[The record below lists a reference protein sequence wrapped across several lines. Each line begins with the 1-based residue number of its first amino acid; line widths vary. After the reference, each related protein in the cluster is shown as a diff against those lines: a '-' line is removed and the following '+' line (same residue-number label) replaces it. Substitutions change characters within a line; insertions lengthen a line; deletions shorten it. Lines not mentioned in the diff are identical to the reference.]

1 MKNITKFSTIAI
13 SCLLIAL
20 ILASCKIEEPDQITI
35 VKPLSVADKE
45 FLNEY
50 DALKTYVNRSVNQ
63 NFRLGAGISM
73 TDITD
78 KGVMNRLLS
87 SNFDQITPV
96 SGMFHGSVM
105 AADGSFDFSSGIPAF
120 LTTSGEARLTV
131 FGPALVW
138 HAEQRAAYLNSLLAD
153 DRTEEMVWVPGE
165 GGSTHGEKIINGDF
179 ADDNW
184 SDSFLVQN
192 GGTTGAVSADGQG
205 PNGTGRALM
214 VVNPAVQ
221 ANGWGSQMIIKWDTP
236 MLTGEEWTF
245 RMDYKSD
252 EACEYGNQ
260 AQAGPGNYMHNGLV
274 PEISSTTSWQTLEN
288 TFTVE
293 ARSNNCTAIA
303 FDLGFT
309 ATTYYFAN
317 LSLYKH
323 PVTEKI
329 EMLENG
335 DFEESD
341 DWSASFLVQ
350 NGGTTGAV
358 TADGQGSGGQGRALM
373 VVNPA
378 VQANGWG
385 SQMIIKWDT
394 PMLTGE
400 EWIFRMDYKSDE
412 ACEYG
417 NQAQAGPGNYM
428 HNGLV
433 PEISSTTSWQ
443 TLEKTFTVEARSNNC
458 TAIAFDLG
466 FTATAYYFDNVSLV
480 RIQVGGPEG
489 KWEEVVTITPKTP
502 EQKTGIV
509 VGELERW
516 LEGMMDAA
524 GEYVKDW
531 TVINEP
537 MDDNQPSQVR
547 TSPESPG
554 ANDFYWQDYLRGKD
568 YARTVVG
575 FTRLYGGQG
584 LRLFVN
590 ETGLINKAKCEG
602 LIQMIQYWE
611 QDGTTRIDGIG
622 AQMNLTCSS
631 DPATQAQNK
640 ANVEEMFTLLAATG
654 KLIRISALDMR
665 IATAGGALI
674 PAAEVTREHQM
685 EMSKYYNFIIR
696 RYFEIIP
703 AEQRYGITVHPKESA
718 TNAGL
723 WDGSNSRKFT
733 FSGFADGLAGQDVKH
748 D

>member
-236 MLTGEEWTF
+236 MLTGEEWT
-245 RMDYKSD
+245 
-252 EACEYGNQ
+252 
-260 AQAGPGNYMHNGLV
+260 
-274 PEISSTTSWQTLEN
+274 
-288 TFTVE
+288 
-293 ARSNNCTAIA
+293 
-303 FDLGFT
+303 
-309 ATTYYFAN
+309 
-317 LSLYKH
+317 
-323 PVTEKI
+323 
-329 EMLENG
+329 
-335 DFEESD
+335 
-341 DWSASFLVQ
+341 
-350 NGGTTGAV
+350 
-358 TADGQGSGGQGRALM
+358 
-373 VVNPA
+373 
-378 VQANGWG
+378 
-385 SQMIIKWDT
+385 
-394 PMLTGE
+394 
-400 EWIFRMDYKSDE
+400 FRMDYKSDE